1 MSLSDKYLAN
11 AWPSVTKSV
20 TLGLVVRRSQV
31 SGVPYNDNC
40 ANWRVYMKVAAIKR

>member
-20 TLGLVVRRSQV
+20 TLGLVVRRSQILK
-31 SGVPYNDNC
+31 GTYNDNC
-40 ANWRVYMKVAAIKR
+40 DN

>member
-20 TLGLVVRRSQV
+20 TLGLVVRKYYQ
-31 SGVPYNDNC
+31 
-40 ANWRVYMKVAAIKR
+40 AEH